1 MNGLN
6 INKNYQLIKMSNTSD
21 DFEECQKVRLS
32 LNDTLTVIGG
42 KWKLP
47 LITVM
52 LRDGKKQFNQLS
64 RLLGISPR
72 ILSKE
77 LAELEINMLILREV
91 KNTKPIT
98 VEYSVTKY
106 CESLVDIILVLNDWG
121 RKHKEALR
129 QGLKEIK

>member
-1 MNGLN
+1 MNN
-6 INKNYQLIKMSNTSD
+6 PSD

-32 LNDTLTVIGG
+32 LKDTLTVIGG

-47 LITVM
+47 LITVL

-64 RLLGISPR
+64 RQLEISPR

-77 LAELEINMLILREV
+77 LAELEINMLIVREV

-98 VEYSVTKY
+98 VEYSITKY
-106 CESLVDIILVLNDWG
+106 CESLVDIILMLNEWG
-121 RKHKEALR
+121 KKHKEALR
-129 QGLKEIK
+129 QAEALPK

>member
-1 MNGLN
+1 
-6 INKNYQLIKMSNTSD
+6 MSNLSD
-21 DFEECQKVRLS
+21 DFEECQKIRVA

-47 LITVM
+47 LITV
-52 LRDGKKQFNQLS
+52 LLKDGKMQFNQLS

-77 LAELEINMLILREV
+77 LAELEINMLIIREA

-98 VEYSVTKY
+98 VEYSITKY
-106 CESLVDIILVLNDWG
+106 CESLVDIILMLNDWG
-121 RKHKEALR
+121 KKHKETLK
-129 QGLKEIK
+129 QGTK

>member
-1 MNGLN
+1 
-6 INKNYQLIKMSNTSD
+6 MSNTPE
-21 DFEECQKVRLS
+21 DFEECQKVRQS

-47 LITVM
+47 LITV
-52 LRDGKKQFNQLS
+52 LLKDGKMQFNQLS

-77 LAELEINMLILREV
+77 LAELEINMLIIREA

-98 VEYSVTKY
+98 VEYSITKY
-106 CESLVDIILVLNDWG
+106 CESLVDIILMLNDWG
-121 RKHKEALR
+121 KKHKETLK
-129 QGLKEIK
+129 QGTAKITN

>member
-1 MNGLN
+1 
-6 INKNYQLIKMSNTSD
+6 MSNTPD
-21 DFEECQKVRLS
+21 DLEECQKVRLS

-47 LITVM
+47 LITVL
-52 LRDGKKQFNQLS
+52 LRDGKQQFNQLS

-98 VEYSVTKY
+98 VEYSITKY
-106 CESLVDIILVLNDWG
+106 CESLIDIILVLNDWG
-121 RKHKEALR
+121 RKHKEVLK
-129 QGLKEIK
+129 QGITEVK

>member
-1 MNGLN
+1 
-6 INKNYQLIKMSNTSD
+6 MSNQSD
-21 DFEECQKVRLS
+21 DFEECQNIRVA

-47 LITVM
+47 LITV
-52 LRDGKKQFNQLS
+52 LLKDGKMQFNQLS

-77 LAELEINMLILREV
+77 LAELEINMLIVREA

-98 VEYSVTKY
+98 VEYSITKY
-106 CESLVDIILVLNDWG
+106 CESLVDIILMLNDWG
-121 RKHKEALR
+121 KKHKETLK
-129 QGLKEIK
+129 QGTAKITN

>member
-1 MNGLN
+1 
-6 INKNYQLIKMSNTSD
+6 MSNLSD
-21 DFEECQKVRLS
+21 DFEECQKIRVA

-47 LITVM
+47 LITV
-52 LRDGKKQFNQLS
+52 LLKDGKMQFNQLS

-77 LAELEINMLILREV
+77 LAELEINMLIVREA

-98 VEYSVTKY
+98 VEYSITKY
-106 CESLVDIILVLNDWG
+106 CESLVDIILMLNDWG
-121 RKHKEALR
+121 KKHKETLK
-129 QGLKEIK
+129 QGTAKINN

>member
-1 MNGLN
+1 M
-6 INKNYQLIKMSNTSD
+6 INTSD
-21 DFEECQKVRLS
+21 DFEECQKVRLA

-47 LITVM
+47 LITVL

-77 LAELEINMLILREV
+77 LTELEINMLIAREA

-106 CESLVDIILVLNDWG
+106 CESLIDIILTLNDWG
-121 RKHKEALR
+121 KKHKEALR
-129 QGLKEIK
+129 KGSAEINN

>member
-1 MNGLN
+1 
-6 INKNYQLIKMSNTSD
+6 MSNTPD